1 MRARQLSAVVL
12 ALTIAPGALAQT
24 GTPTKPRA
32 QAAAAAPD
40 LAYAAYQRGLYVAAR
55 TEALGRVEKNPADA
69 AALTLLGELF
79 NQGLGVPQDPV
90 KAAEW
95 YRRAAGHGDARAL
108 AALGLMALD
117 GRGMQKNPQQ
127 GKAWL
132 EQAAAKGEPVAAYNI
147 ALLLLSSGAG
157 DDLRRAVE
165 LLRTAARAEI
175 GDAQHALGVL
185 YLRGRGV
192 ERDSVEA
199 ARWLRNAAENGNT
212 PAEVEYAIL
221 LFNGDGITADEVRAA
236 RYFRRAA
243 VKGNAVAQNRLARLY
258 VAGRGVPKNLV
269 EAAVWHLVAAG
280 QGLTDTWLDSA
291 LRDLSAEDRA
301 KAERLASQRAGL
313 L

>member
-1 MRARQLSAVVL
+1 MRVATLMALGLAVTL
-12 ALTIAPGALAQT
+12 AGGALAQG
-24 GTPTKPRA
+24 GTPLTPARA
-32 QAAAAAPD
+32 ATAPD
-40 LAYAAYQRGLYVAAR
+40 LAYGAYQRGLYVTAR
-55 TEALGRVEKNPADA
+55 TEALARVEKNPGDA

-95 YRRAAGHGDARAL
+95 YRRAGRHGDARAL

-132 EQAAAKGEPVAAYNI
+132 EQAAAKGEPVAAYNVG
-147 ALLLLSSGAG
+147 LLLLSSGAG
-157 DDLRRAVE
+157 DDLRRAVDQ
-165 LLRTAARAEI
+165 LRTAARAEI

-185 YLRGRGV
+185 YLRGHGV
-192 ERDSVEA
+192 ERDAVEA
-199 ARWLRNAAENGNT
+199 AHWLRKAAANGNT
-212 PAEVEYAIL
+212 AGEVEYAIL
-221 LFNGDGITADEVRAA
+221 LFNGDGVTADEAQAA

-258 VAGRGVPKNLV
+258 AVGRGVPKNLV
-269 EAAVWHLVAAG
+269 EAAVWHLVASG

-291 LRDLSAEDRA
+291 LRELSAEDRA
-301 KAERLASQRAGL
+301 KAERLAAQRAGL